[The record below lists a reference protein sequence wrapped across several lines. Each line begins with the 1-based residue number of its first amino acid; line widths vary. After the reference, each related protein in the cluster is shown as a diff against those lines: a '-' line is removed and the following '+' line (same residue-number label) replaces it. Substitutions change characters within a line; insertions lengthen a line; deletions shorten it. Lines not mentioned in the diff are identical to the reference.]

1 MSNTEVFVVSAL
13 RTAIGGF
20 GGSLKDVSPIELG
33 TQVSRAALAKSGLAA
48 EHIGHVVMGH
58 VIPTEVRDAYLSRV
72 IALEAGLTKE
82 TPAMNVNRL
91 CGSGLQAIVSAA
103 QSLMLGDAHAVLA
116 GGAESMSR
124 GAYIMPQARWGAR
137 MGNVQA
143 YDYMLGA
150 LHDPFANIH
159 MGITAENIAE
169 HYGITRADQDA
180 LALTSQQRA
189 ARAIAEGR
197 FEGQIVPIEIAAEQ
211 LEKMKTAFKKD
222 GTVTAGNASGLND
235 GAAALV
241 MANGDLVREHGLKPM
256 ARLVAYAHAGVEP
269 SMMGLGPIP
278 ASRKVLERAGLTV
291 ADLDVIESNEA
302 FAAQAC
308 AVARELGFDPEKV
321 NPNGS
326 GISLGHP
333 VGATGAIIA
342 TKAIHELHRIGG
354 RYALVTMCIGGGQGI
369 AVIFERV

>member
-1 MSNTEVFVVSAL
+1 MSTPEVFVVSAL

-33 TQVSRAALAKSGLAA
+33 TQVSRAALAKSGIAP

-72 IALEAGLTKE
+72 IALDAGLTKE

-103 QSLMLGDAHAVLA
+103 QSLMLGDARAVLA

-189 ARAIAEGR
+189 AHASPRAVSR
-197 FEGQIVPIEIAAEQ
+197 
-211 LEKMKTAFKKD
+211 
-222 GTVTAGNASGLND
+222 
-235 GAAALV
+235 
-241 MANGDLVREHGLKPM
+241 
-256 ARLVAYAHAGVEP
+256 AR
-269 SMMGLGPIP
+269 SCR
-278 ASRKVLERAGLTV
+278 SRSPRA
-291 ADLDVIESNEA
+291 
-302 FAAQAC
+302 
-308 AVARELGFDPEKV
+308 
-321 NPNGS
+321 
-326 GISLGHP
+326 
-333 VGATGAIIA
+333 
-342 TKAIHELHRIGG
+342 KAP
-354 RYALVTMCIGGGQGI
+354 
-369 AVIFERV
+369 